1 MKSAVGAD
9 IGGNRMKK
17 IITKRSL
24 RHGSVSL
31 MLTVL
36 IVACAVILNVIAA
49 MLCMRY
55 DWMYVELQRPL
66 TFEISEDCYEYL
78 EQYVIH
84 EVDRA
89 NDGKSKKEKIK
100 IILCDSEENIRSE
113 KLYGYVLDSIE
124 DICTY
129 FDGYIE
135 IEHLN
140 IWEYPTRAASLGV
153 TSTEDVV
160 CVFGDKHQTV
170 NLKDMFLLDSYGYE
184 ATPTAYNGEKMLAS
198 CLMSVTQKES
208 PVCYLTVNHGEVF
221 EDYEFVKMIAEAGYT
236 VGFLDLFADEIPDD
250 CDMLVTFDPKKD
262 MAVSGDVSEVSE
274 IERLQKYIY
283 AGGKYMVF
291 LSADTFA
298 SGGFDNF
305 EGFLASM
312 GVKYM
317 HEEQKDGAEGCYL
330 IRDTANSLTVDG
342 YTVLSE
348 NASVGKGAEA
358 LGGIS
363 VPNAFGN
370 STAIAYAEG
379 FTKDGKGNAVSKDG
393 KTTVYPV
400 LLSRSSAIAWANGR
414 AVARASDE
422 PFMLMTMSERTGES
436 GETGYLLACA
446 SVEFA
451 SEGAMQS
458 SVLGNSRT
466 LTQMIRY
473 MGKENAPASLVFKPF
488 GEKSIQSVTT
498 REANITTV
506 VMCVLPIITCATVGA
521 VVLVRRKQK

>member
-1 MKSAVGAD
+1 
-9 IGGNRMKK
+9 MKK
-17 IITKRSL
+17 VFTKRSL

-31 MLTVL
+31 MLSVL
-36 IVACAVILNVIAA
+36 VIACAVILNVIAA

-66 TFEISEDCYEYL
+66 AFEVSEDCYGYIGE
-78 EQYVIH
+78 YVIP

-89 NDGKSKKEKIK
+89 NAGKAEKEKIR
-100 IILCDSEENIRSE
+100 IILCDSEKNIRSE
-113 KLYGYVLDSIE
+113 QLYGYILDSIE
-124 DICTY
+124 DICDRFEGY
-129 FDGYIE
+129 FE
-135 IEHLN
+135 IEYLN
-140 IWEYPTRAASLGV
+140 IWERPSRAASLGV

-170 NLKDMFLLDSYGYE
+170 NLKDMFLLESDGYE

-262 MAVSGDVSEVSE
+262 MAVSDGTSAVSE
-274 IERLQKYIY
+274 IERLEKYMSS
-283 AGGKYMVF
+283 GGKYMVF

-298 SGGFDNF
+298 SGGFENF

-317 HEEQKDGAEGCYL
+317 HEKQKDGVEGCYL
-330 IRDTANSLTVDG
+330 VRDTANSLTVDG

-370 STAIAYAEG
+370 TTAIAYADG
-379 FTKDGKGNAVSKDG
+379 FVSDGKGNALSKDG
-393 KTTVYPV
+393 RTSVSPV
-400 LLSRSSAIAWANGR
+400 LVSHSSAIAWANGR
-414 AVARASDE
+414 AVARASDQA
-422 PFMLMTMSERTGES
+422 FMLMTVSERTGDD
-436 GETGYLLACA
+436 GEKGYLLACA

-488 GEKSIQSVTT
+488 GERNIQSVTT
-498 REANITTV
+498 RDANITTV
-506 VMCVLPIITCATVGA
+506 VMTSLPIVACATVGA
-521 VVLVRRKQK
+521 VVLIRRKQR